1 MKQFWIKNKKWI
13 VYVKTLLAVLTIAFI
28 VYKLFVAYKIDEKF
42 SSFTFDFSIINIIFL
57 FLAIVLVLANWGLET
72 AKWHLLINQFEKL
85 SYYNSLKAIFSGVTL
100 SIITPN
106 QIGDFA
112 GRVIHLQTL
121 NKIKGSLITIIGHT
135 AQVIVTGIFGS
146 YALLAFAAKLDYD
159 IYLKWK
165 VIALV
170 ILIIHVL
177 VVIAFLNIHLLY
189 RLFQTNKWI
198 KKYEQYIQ
206 IFNAYTKSQLA
217 KLLVLSMLR
226 YIVFLTQYVLLL
238 YFFGVHIGFLNAII
252 GVISIFCI
260 QSIVPSFILLDI
272 GLRGASALF
281 IFGELS
287 NYDKS
292 IELGVLLSAYSL
304 WIINMMIPALLGL
317 YFILKQKFTH
327 L

>member
-28 VYKLFVAYKIDEKF
+28 VYKLFVAYNIDEKF
-42 SSFTFDFSIINIIFL
+42 SSFTFDFSITNIIFL
-57 FLAIVLVLANWGLET
+57 FLAIILVLANWGLET